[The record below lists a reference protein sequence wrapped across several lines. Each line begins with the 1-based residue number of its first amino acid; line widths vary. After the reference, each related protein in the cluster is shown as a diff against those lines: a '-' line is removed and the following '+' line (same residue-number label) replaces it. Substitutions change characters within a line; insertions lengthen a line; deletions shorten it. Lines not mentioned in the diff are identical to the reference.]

1 MLHFTFQCVIHLYSM
16 VIKSFFRIAFIMII
30 SILFQQQAQAQKLG
44 DLLKKTKDSTGNK
57 VTGLLDGIVSG
68 NTKLSAAEVAEGLK
82 EALEKGTGN
91 SVAKLNVVD
100 GYLANAAIK
109 ILMPPEAQK
118 IEKTLRSI
126 GLGKQV
132 DQAITAMNRAAED
145 AAGKATPIFVS
156 AIKQMTIEDAF
167 GILRGGDSSA
177 TTYLR
182 LKTTDSLTN
191 AFAPVVN
198 QSLEKVDATKYWNT
212 IFTRYNAI
220 TGSNIETNLG
230 AYVTAKALSGIFYQ
244 LAAEEKNIR
253 QNPAARTSELL
264 KKVFGT
270 KQ

>member
-1 MLHFTFQCVIHLYSM
+1 
-16 VIKSFFRIAFIMII
+16 
-30 SILFQQQAQAQKLG
+30 
-44 DLLKKTKDSTGNK
+44 
-57 VTGLLDGIVSG
+57 
-68 NTKLSAAEVAEGLK
+68 
-82 EALEKGTGN
+82 
-91 SVAKLNVVD
+91 
-100 GYLANAAIK
+100 
-109 ILMPPEAQK
+109 
-118 IEKTLRSI
+118 
-126 GLGKQV
+126 
-132 DQAITAMNRAAED
+132 
-145 AAGKATPIFVS
+145 
-156 AIKQMTIEDAF
+156 
-167 GILRGGDSSA
+167 
-177 TTYLR
+177 LR